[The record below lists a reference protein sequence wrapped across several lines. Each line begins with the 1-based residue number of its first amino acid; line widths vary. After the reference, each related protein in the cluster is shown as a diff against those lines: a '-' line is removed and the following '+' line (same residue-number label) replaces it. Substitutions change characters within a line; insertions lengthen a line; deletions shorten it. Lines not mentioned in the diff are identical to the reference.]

1 MNSRDSYK
9 NLINEKNTNNNRIN
23 NYERN
28 TFLEPGST
36 MGEIT
41 GDNYNI
47 DEVDQGMP
55 LRTQYKKDR
64 VDDTEIITYNAPH
77 HLDFDLYDKKPQ
89 QQILYNDPY
98 DSFSKPFEVDQILKT
113 PNYKSNFIDNFNWK
127 LINLLKNF
135 IKTTIL
141 ISPYSILNSLEIL
154 YLGSRDQTKQE
165 LTKYLFNKKN
175 SFDHLII
182 CNDQLLKTN
191 SIKIMNM
198 LFVNKNI
205 KINKK
210 FIKQLNNFGIISH
223 FDKNLSSE
231 SYRINNLIK
240 TYMNYNSNLNSNSD
254 FDMIDKSMFN
264 NSFIINCLTFNSIW
278 KYKFDQNLTDLKT
291 FMGSKQK
298 LCLMMNMYNT
308 QFYYTEDEKNQVIEI
323 PYKDNNYVFGI
334 ILPKKQS
341 TPECSE
347 EQFNKY
353 FNKLKLEPIEYL
365 SIPKFNERKNYKLNN
380 IFKKLNINS
389 IFENCNLSH
398 INDKITI
405 DYVLHQINFSI
416 DETGYKRPKI
426 INNQKNIQFDANK
439 TFLYY
444 VRNLPLNKIML
455 TGIFS

>member
-1 MNSRDSYK
+1 
-9 NLINEKNTNNNRIN
+9 
-23 NYERN
+23 
-28 TFLEPGST
+28 
-36 MGEIT
+36 
-41 GDNYNI
+41 
-47 DEVDQGMP
+47 
-55 LRTQYKKDR
+55 
-64 VDDTEIITYNAPH
+64 
-77 HLDFDLYDKKPQ
+77 
-89 QQILYNDPY
+89 
-98 DSFSKPFEVDQILKT
+98 
-113 PNYKSNFIDNFNWK
+113 
-127 LINLLKNF
+127 
-135 IKTTIL
+135 
-141 ISPYSILNSLEIL
+141 
-154 YLGSRDQTKQE
+154 
-165 LTKYLFNKKN
+165 
-175 SFDHLII
+175 
-182 CNDQLLKTN
+182 
-191 SIKIMNM
+191 
-198 LFVNKNI
+198 
-205 KINKK
+205 
-210 FIKQLNNFGIISH
+210 
-223 FDKNLSSE
+223 
-231 SYRINNLIK
+231 
-240 TYMNYNSNLNSNSD
+240 MNYNSNLNSNSD

-439 TFLYY
+439 IFLYY